1 MIDHVTLTV
10 SDIEK
15 AKEFYK
21 AALAPLGYKILTDYP
36 EWKLVGMGAGE
47 SSDVW
52 VYAGEGSKQPMHIAF
67 VAKNKEEVDAFY
79 KEALAVGGADNG
91 APGYRKNYTPG
102 YYAAFVHD
110 ADKNNIEV
118 VYHDPNPTE

>member
-21 AALAPLGYKILTDYP
+21 QALAPLGYTILTDYP
-36 EWKLVGMGAGE
+36 EWKLAGMGANG

-52 VYAGEGSKQPMHIAF
+52 IYGGLGSEEESHIAF
-67 VAKNKEEVDAFY
+67 AAKSKEEVDGFY
-79 KEALAVGGADNG
+79 KAAMAAGGADNG
-91 APGYRKNYTPG
+91 APGYRKNYAPG
-102 YYAAFVHD
+102 YYAAFIHD
-110 ADKNNIEV
+110 TDKNNIEV
-118 VYHDPNPTE
+118 VYHDPNATE

>member
-15 AKEFYK
+15 AKEFYTK
-21 AALAPLGYKILTDYP
+21 ALAPLGYKILTDYP
-36 EWKLVGMGAGE
+36 EWKLAGMGAGE
-47 SSDVW
+47 ASDVW
-52 VYAGEGSKQPMHIAF
+52 IYAGVGSKEEMHIAF
-67 VAKNKEEVDAFY
+67 AAKNKEEVDNFY
-79 KEALAVGGADNG
+79 KAAMEVGGADNG

-102 YYAAFVHD
+102 YYAAFIHD